1 MNSLNIMLIED
12 DMIEV
17 MKLNRTIASL
27 QLNHKITE
35 AGNGEDALKLLEQKD
50 RLPDIILLDIRM
62 PEMDGVRCAQ
72 ELAKLEHP
80 PAIIFVTAYDH
91 YAIAALKAN
100 AIGYLLKPANKDELL
115 EALNKA
121 KNLNAAQLNE
131 IRKLEDPTA
140 RPIREHIAART
151 HRGGELIKLKDI
163 YYFAA
168 DQKYVKVRHKDGM
181 VLIDETLKELE
192 QEFDDRLFRV
202 HRNAIINL
210 SYLDFL
216 ETLDAG
222 QYQIRFK
229 GIDETLAVSRRHLP
243 ALRDKIQSM

>member
-1 MNSLNIMLIED
+1 MRIVVCD
-12 DMIEV
+12 DEPLARERLARIVQESGHQV
-17 MKLNRTIASL
+17 VAQATTGA
-27 QLNHKITE
+27 E
-35 AGNGEDALKLLEQKD
+35 AIVAVKTQQ
-50 RLPDIILLDIRM
+50 PDIILLDIRM

-72 ELAKLEHP
+72 ALNELEHP

-151 HRGGELIKLKDI
+151 HRGVELIKLTDI
-163 YYFAA
+163 YYFTA
-168 DQKYVKVRHKDGM
+168 DQKYVKVRHKDGI

-192 QEFDDRLFRV
+192 QEFEDRLFRV

-210 SYLDFL
+210 SFLDYL

-222 QYQIRFK
+222 QYQVRFK
-229 GIDETLAVSRRHLP
+229 GINETLAVSRRHLP

>member
-1 MNSLNIMLIED
+1 MRIVVCD
-12 DMIEV
+12 DEPLARERLARIVQESGHQV
-17 MKLNRTIASL
+17 VAQVTTGA
-27 QLNHKITE
+27 E
-35 AGNGEDALKLLEQKD
+35 AIVAVKTQQ
-50 RLPDIILLDIRM
+50 PDIILLDIRM

-72 ELAKLEHP
+72 ALNELEHP

-115 EALNKA
+115 EALKKA
-121 KNLNAAQLNE
+121 KNPNAAQLNE

-151 HRGGELIKLKDI
+151 HRGVELIKLTDI
-163 YYFAA
+163 YYFTA
-168 DQKYVKVRHKDGM
+168 DQKYVKVRHKNGI

-192 QEFDDRLFRV
+192 QEFEDRLFRV

-210 SYLDFL
+210 SFLDYL

-222 QYQIRFK
+222 QYQVRFK
-229 GIDETLAVSRRHLP
+229 GINETLAVSRRHLP

>member
-1 MNSLNIMLIED
+1 MRIVVCD
-12 DMIEV
+12 DEPLARERLARIVQESGHQV
-17 MKLNRTIASL
+17 VAQATTGA
-27 QLNHKITE
+27 E
-35 AGNGEDALKLLEQKD
+35 AIVAVKTQQ
-50 RLPDIILLDIRM
+50 PDIILLDIRM

-72 ELAKLEHP
+72 ALNELEHP

-100 AIGYLLKPANKDELL
+100 AISYLLKPANKDELL

-151 HRGGELIKLKDI
+151 HRGVELIKLTDI
-163 YYFAA
+163 YYFTA
-168 DQKYVKVRHKDGM
+168 DQKYVKVRHKNGI

-192 QEFDDRLFRV
+192 QEFEDRLFRV

-210 SYLDFL
+210 SFLDYL

-222 QYQIRFK
+222 QYQVRFK

-243 ALRDKIQSM
+243 ALRDRIQSM

>member
-1 MNSLNIMLIED
+1 MRIVVCD
-12 DMIEV
+12 DEPLARERLARIVQESGHQV
-17 MKLNRTIASL
+17 VAQATTGA
-27 QLNHKITE
+27 E
-35 AGNGEDALKLLEQKD
+35 AIVAVKTQQ
-50 RLPDIILLDIRM
+50 PDIILLDIRM

-72 ELAKLEHP
+72 ALNELEHP

-151 HRGGELIKLKDI
+151 HRGVELIKLTDI
-163 YYFAA
+163 YYFTA
-168 DQKYVKVRHKDGM
+168 DQKYVKVRHKDGI

-192 QEFDDRLFRV
+192 QEFEDRLFRV

-210 SYLDFL
+210 SFLDYL

-222 QYQIRFK
+222 QYQVRFK
-229 GIDETLAVSRRHLP
+229 GVDETLAVSRRHLP

>member
-1 MNSLNIMLIED
+1 MRIVVCD
-12 DMIEV
+12 DEPLARERLARIVQESGHQV
-17 MKLNRTIASL
+17 VAQATTGA
-27 QLNHKITE
+27 E
-35 AGNGEDALKLLEQKD
+35 AIVAVKTQQ
-50 RLPDIILLDIRM
+50 PDIILLDIRM

-72 ELAKLEHP
+72 ALNELEHP

-151 HRGGELIKLKDI
+151 HRGVELIKLTDI
-163 YYFAA
+163 YYFTA
-168 DQKYVKVRHKDGM
+168 DQKYVKVRHKNGI

-192 QEFDDRLFRV
+192 QEFEDRLFRV

-210 SYLDFL
+210 SFLDYL

-222 QYQIRFK
+222 QYQVRFK
-229 GIDETLAVSRRHLP
+229 GINETLAVSRRHLP

>member
-1 MNSLNIMLIED
+1 MRIVVCD
-12 DMIEV
+12 DEPLARERLARIVQESGHQV
-17 MKLNRTIASL
+17 VAQVTTGA
-27 QLNHKITE
+27 E
-35 AGNGEDALKLLEQKD
+35 AIVAVKTQQ
-50 RLPDIILLDIRM
+50 PDIILLDIRM

-72 ELAKLEHP
+72 ALNELEHP

-151 HRGGELIKLKDI
+151 HRGVELIKLTDI
-163 YYFAA
+163 YYFTA
-168 DQKYVKVRHKDGM
+168 DQKYVKVRHKGGI

-192 QEFDDRLFRV
+192 QEFEDRLFRV

-210 SYLDFL
+210 SFLDYL

-222 QYQIRFK
+222 QYQVRFK

-243 ALRDKIQSM
+243 ALRDRIQSM

>member
-1 MNSLNIMLIED
+1 MRIVVCD
-12 DMIEV
+12 DEPLARERLVRIVQESGHQV
-17 MKLNRTIASL
+17 VAQATTGA
-27 QLNHKITE
+27 E
-35 AGNGEDALKLLEQKD
+35 AIVAVKTQQ
-50 RLPDIILLDIRM
+50 PDIILLDIRM

-72 ELAKLEHP
+72 ALNELEHP

-121 KNLNAAQLNE
+121 KNLNTAQLNE

-140 RPIREHIAART
+140 RPIRERIAART
-151 HRGGELIKLKDI
+151 HRGVELIKLTDI
-163 YYFAA
+163 YYFTA
-168 DQKYVKVRHKDGM
+168 DQKYVKVRHKDGI

-192 QEFDDRLFRV
+192 QEFEDRLFRV

-210 SYLDFL
+210 SFLDYL

-222 QYQIRFK
+222 QYQVRFK

>member
-1 MNSLNIMLIED
+1 MRIVVCD
-12 DMIEV
+12 DEPLARERLARIVQESGHQV
-17 MKLNRTIASL
+17 VAQVTTGA
-27 QLNHKITE
+27 E
-35 AGNGEDALKLLEQKD
+35 AIVAVKTQQ
-50 RLPDIILLDIRM
+50 PDIILLDIRM

-72 ELAKLEHP
+72 ALNELEHP

-151 HRGGELIKLKDI
+151 HRGVELIKLTDI
-163 YYFAA
+163 YYFTA
-168 DQKYVKVRHKDGM
+168 DQKYVKVRHKDGI

-192 QEFDDRLFRV
+192 QEFEDRLFRV

-210 SYLDFL
+210 SFLDYL

-222 QYQIRFK
+222 QYQVRFK
-229 GIDETLAVSRRHLP
+229 GIDETLAVSRRYLP
-243 ALRDKIQSM
+243 ALRDRIQSM

>member
-1 MNSLNIMLIED
+1 MRIVVCD
-12 DMIEV
+12 DEPLSRERLARIVQESGHQV
-17 MKLNRTIASL
+17 VAQATTGA
-27 QLNHKITE
+27 E
-35 AGNGEDALKLLEQKD
+35 AIVAVKTQQ
-50 RLPDIILLDIRM
+50 PDIILLDIRM

-72 ELAKLEHP
+72 ALNELEHP

-151 HRGGELIKLKDI
+151 HRGVELIKLTDI
-163 YYFAA
+163 YYFTA
-168 DQKYVKVRHKDGM
+168 DQKYVKVRHKDGI

-192 QEFDDRLFRV
+192 QEFEDRLFRV

-210 SYLDFL
+210 SFLDYL

-222 QYQIRFK
+222 QYQVRFK

>member
-1 MNSLNIMLIED
+1 MRIVVCD
-12 DMIEV
+12 DEPLARERLARIVQESGHQV
-17 MKLNRTIASL
+17 VAQATTGA
-27 QLNHKITE
+27 E
-35 AGNGEDALKLLEQKD
+35 AIVAVKTQQ
-50 RLPDIILLDIRM
+50 PDIILLDIRM

-72 ELAKLEHP
+72 ALNELEHP

-151 HRGGELIKLKDI
+151 HRGVELIKLTDI
-163 YYFAA
+163 YYFTA
-168 DQKYVKVRHKDGM
+168 DQKYVKVRHKDGI

-192 QEFDDRLFRV
+192 QEFEDRLFRV

-210 SYLDFL
+210 SFLDYI

-222 QYQIRFK
+222 QYQVRFK

>member
-1 MNSLNIMLIED
+1 MRIVVCD
-12 DMIEV
+12 DEPLARERLARIVQESGHQV
-17 MKLNRTIASL
+17 VAQVTTGA
-27 QLNHKITE
+27 E
-35 AGNGEDALKLLEQKD
+35 AIVAVKTQQ
-50 RLPDIILLDIRM
+50 PDIILLDIRM

-72 ELAKLEHP
+72 ALNELEHP

-151 HRGGELIKLKDI
+151 HRGVELIKLTDI
-163 YYFAA
+163 YYFTA
-168 DQKYVKVRHKDGM
+168 DQKYVKVRHKNGI

-192 QEFDDRLFRV
+192 QEFEDRLFRV

-210 SYLDFL
+210 SFLDYL

-222 QYQIRFK
+222 QYQVRFK
-229 GIDETLAVSRRHLP
+229 GINETLAVSRRHLP

>member
-1 MNSLNIMLIED
+1 MRIVVCD
-12 DMIEV
+12 DEPLARERLARIVQESGHQV
-17 MKLNRTIASL
+17 VAQVTTGA
-27 QLNHKITE
+27 E
-35 AGNGEDALKLLEQKD
+35 AIVAVKTQQ
-50 RLPDIILLDIRM
+50 PDIILLDIRM

-72 ELAKLEHP
+72 ALNELEHP

-151 HRGGELIKLKDI
+151 HRGVELIKLTDI
-163 YYFAA
+163 YYFTA
-168 DQKYVKVRHKDGM
+168 DQKYVKVRHKDGI

-192 QEFDDRLFRV
+192 QEFEDRLFRV

-210 SYLDFL
+210 SFLDYL

-222 QYQIRFK
+222 QYQVRFK
-229 GIDETLAVSRRHLP
+229 GINETLAVSRRHLP